1 MECMLML
8 SQLSLTVCGGIGVIT
23 PMAGAAILT
32 MVGAVTLLIIA
43 TAAGALAG
51 AASMAVGIGDGDTIT
66 IIIII
71 PAVAGIPVADT
82 GEVATGAEV
91 VCTQTDV
98 LMEIA
103 YLPEIV
109 YPVHLQPV
117 VRQEQVVIRLV
128 VVQAPQVEK

>member
-1 MECMLML
+1 MYTPTDCMLMHSL
-8 SQLSLTVCGGIGVIT
+8 LSLTVCGGIGVIT

-32 MVGAVTLLIIA
+32 MVGEVTLLIIA
-43 TAAGALAG
+43 TVAGELAG
-51 AASMAVGIGDGDTIT
+51 AASMAAGIGDGDTI
-66 IIIII
+66 IIITI
-71 PAVAGIPVADT
+71 IPVADI

-91 VCTQTDV
+91 VCIQTDA
-98 LMEIA
+98 LMETA

-128 VVQAPQVEK
+128 VVQALQVEK

>member
-32 MVGAVTLLIIA
+32 MVGEVTLLIIA

-51 AASMAVGIGDGDTIT
+51 AASMAVGIGDGGTIT
-66 IIIII
+66 IITI
-71 PAVAGIPVADT
+71 PAVAGIPVVDT
-82 GEVATGAEV
+82 GEVATGVEV
-91 VCTQTDV
+91 VCIQTDV
-98 LMEIA
+98 LMETA